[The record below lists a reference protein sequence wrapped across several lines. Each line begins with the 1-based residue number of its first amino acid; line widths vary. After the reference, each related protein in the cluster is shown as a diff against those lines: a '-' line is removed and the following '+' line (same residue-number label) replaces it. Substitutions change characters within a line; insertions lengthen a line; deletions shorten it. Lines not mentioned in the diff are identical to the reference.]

1 MVINDNLFSNAILK
15 EISTRFRD
23 YRVDY
28 PLTQKELADLSGVSV
43 RSISRFEA
51 GEDINLSNFIKL
63 VRAVGLTDNLDCL
76 IPDGTIR
83 PSYLLRES
91 KPRYRATPI
100 NKRGSKTEWKWG
112 DEK

>member
-1 MVINDNLFSNAILK
+1 M
-15 EISTRFRD
+15 
-23 YRVDY
+23 
-28 PLTQKELADLSGVSV
+28 
-43 RSISRFEA
+43 
-51 GEDINLSNFIKL
+51 
-63 VRAVGLTDNLDCL
+63 TDNLDYL